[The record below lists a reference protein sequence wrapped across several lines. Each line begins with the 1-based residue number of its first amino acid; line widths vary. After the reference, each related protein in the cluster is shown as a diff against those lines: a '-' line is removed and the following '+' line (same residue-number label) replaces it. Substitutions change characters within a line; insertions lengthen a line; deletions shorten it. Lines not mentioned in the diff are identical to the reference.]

1 MQLLKTSPK
10 ELFALAKKR
19 SSRVDVGS
27 TANWIVAG
35 SGPRILF
42 VHGFRGDHNGLMPI
56 AGALQDLEVWAP
68 DLPGYGKTSEF
79 DAEHNL
85 ENYGLWL
92 RTFVDEAE
100 DFDLVLG
107 HSFGSL
113 VVASALNQG
122 LKAKTVLLNP
132 ITSRATEIGGL
143 GQSLAQRYYEVG
155 AKRPALLSAPLVVR
169 GMSMLLTKSVN
180 PGIRSFAHTQH
191 AQHFSSYRST
201 RVVVEG
207 FKAASSGSV
216 TDFQGGLQGELLMI
230 AGQQDIV
237 APVAKTIE
245 LHEQLPNSQLEV
257 IPKVGHLTHYETPLA
272 VAMAVE
278 RFVKG

>member
-1 MQLLKTSPK
+1 VQLLKTSPK
-10 ELFALAKKR
+10 ELFALAQKR

-35 SGPRILF
+35 KGPRILF

-56 AGALQDLEVWAP
+56 AGALQDSEVWAP
-68 DLPGYGKTSEF
+68 DLPGYGKTHEF

-85 ENYGLWL
+85 ENYGSWL
-92 RTFVDEAE
+92 RAFVDQAE

-143 GQSLAQRYYEVG
+143 GQSLAQRYYDVG

-169 GMSMLLTKSVN
+169 GMSMLLTKSAN
-180 PGIRSFAHTQH
+180 PGIRSFAHSQH

>member
-10 ELFALAKKR
+10 ELFGLAQKR
-19 SSRVDVGS
+19 SKRLDVGS

-35 SGPRILF
+35 NGPRILF

-56 AGALQDLEVWAP
+56 AGALQDSEVWAP
-68 DLPGYGKTSEF
+68 DLPGYGKTHEF

-85 ENYGLWL
+85 ENYGSWL
-92 RTFVDEAE
+92 RAFVDQAE

-113 VVASALNQG
+113 VVASALNKG

-132 ITSRATEIGGL
+132 ITSRAIEIGGL
-143 GQSLAQRYYEVG
+143 GQSLAQRYYDVG

-180 PGIRSFAHTQH
+180 PGIRSFAHSQH

-216 TDFQGGLQGELLMI
+216 SDFHGGIQGELLMI
-230 AGQQDIV
+230 AWQQDIV

>member
-1 MQLLKTSPK
+1 VQLLKTSPK
-10 ELFALAKKR
+10 ELFAEAKKR
-19 SSRVDVGS
+19 SSRVDVDS
-27 TANWIVAG
+27 TANWIVEG
-35 SGPRILF
+35 PGPRILF

-56 AGALQDLEVWAP
+56 AGALQTSEVWAP
-68 DLPGYGKTSEF
+68 DLPGYGKTPEF

-85 ENYGLWL
+85 ATYGTWL
-92 RTFVDEAE
+92 RGFVDQAG
-100 DFDLVLG
+100 DFDLILG

-122 LKAKTVLLNP
+122 LKARTVLLNP
-132 ITSRATEIGGL
+132 ITSRATEIGGI
-143 GQSLAQRYYEVG
+143 GQSLAQRYYNLG
-155 AKRPALLSAPLVVR
+155 AKRPALLSAPIVVR
-169 GMSMLLTKSVN
+169 GMSMLLTKSPS
-180 PGIRSFAHTQH
+180 PGIRSFAHAQH

-257 IPKVGHLTHYETPLA
+257 IPRVGHLTHYETPLA